1 MTYNEVLLS
10 GNINNILINNK
21 YIILGLTCKKYSP
34 KEKDNLAYASLKV
47 YKDLYENN
55 KGLFLLGKNVYL
67 KGYLNSYQDKNKKI
81 HNYVTVTK
89 IEEYDFIS
97 ANGPI
102 IGIDYDGVET
112 WNGKRCESIPPTEEE
127 LAELEELLSKF
138 KDGDSSE

>member
-1 MTYNEVLLS
+1 M
-10 GNINNILINNK
+10 
-21 YIILGLTCKKYSP
+21 
-34 KEKDNLAYASLKV
+34 
-47 YKDLYENN
+47 
-55 KGLFLLGKNVYL
+55 GKTVYL

-97 ANGPI
+97 TNGPV
-102 IGIDYDGVET
+102 IGIDCDGVET

-127 LAELEELLSKF
+127 LAELEELLSQF